1 MPWPCSPLLLG
12 PPPCTLLHAPNCGPP
27 SSQSHIPST
36 GTKPSAVAFVGSSC
50 MSCSCSC
57 NTAAIVCSNL
67 LLLSHS
73 ASDVMLE
80 LLSKLSVPIMPSSC
94 HAMDAMHQVSAM
106 QASPSFMGPCHFN
119 DCDSCSQAACLSHF
133 LALTLV
139 HERHC
144 RMRFIRVESHQ
155 PDLICIIQGGSAG
168 SGNACSSSGAV

>member
-1 MPWPCSPLLLG
+1 VPWPCSPLLLG

-80 LLSKLSVPIMPSSC
+80 LLPRLSAPIMPSSC
-94 HAMDAMHQVSAM
+94 HAMYIMHQTSAM
-106 QASPSFMGPCHFN
+106 QASPSFIGPCHFTHHA
-119 DCDSCSQAACLSHF
+119 SYSQVACLFHI
-133 LALTLV
+133 ALLWY
-139 HERHC
+139 
-144 RMRFIRVESHQ
+144 MK
-155 PDLICIIQGGSAG
+155 
-168 SGNACSSSGAV
+168 GNAGCGFQG